1 MARVKS
7 SPEHWDIPKSVVFAP
22 TGSDATISYAKSC
35 LSGSVAMSSV
45 NKPRSFAPFCG
56 LKMPRS
62 YVIIVPRSSRSYT
75 ALSFRDSL
83 KFLLNTGF
91 LFFAL
96 VLCQCHIL
104 HWNRSEIHGV
114 QRRSSQCIVHR
125 WLRSA
130 LAWKTTLPRHP
141 IALLD
146 FLVQNT
152 LYY

>member
-35 LSGSVAMSSV
+35 PLSGSVAMGSV

-62 YVIIVPRSSRSYT
+62 YVLIIVPRSSRSYT

-91 LFFAL
+91 LFFACSFMSMSHSPL
-96 VLCQCHIL
+96 ESFGNSWCSTVDL
-104 HWNRSEIHGV
+104 HNVSYTGG
-114 QRRSSQCIVHR
+114 
-125 WLRSA
+125 
-130 LAWKTTLPRHP
+130 
-141 IALLD
+141 
-146 FLVQNT
+146 
-152 LYY
+152 